1 MFDFHAPRTRL
12 LATLS
17 NLESKRGSN
26 PNRQSRRMGQRVTRC
41 SSCIFQLQILAQSK
55 YSSFGN
61 KIELTTID
69 KEQTIAFE
77 EGLPDTE
84 WVVFVKTYNGQAE
97 GSHWYVPNVLRCRLL
112 THLDVTTTPSIQS
125 TQFMAEEKPRNV
137 SKALEE
143 PSAITFTDKISLYI
157 VKMGH
162 SFQMSVPGGGL
173 SS

>member
-1 MFDFHAPRTRL
+1 MLDFHASRKRL
-12 LATLS
+12 LETLS
-17 NLESKRGSN
+17 NLESKRGSS
-26 PNRQSRRMGQRVTRC
+26 PNRQPRRMGQKVTRC
-41 SSCIFQLQILAQSK
+41 SSSIFQLRIPAQSK
-55 YSSFGN
+55 YSSLAN

-77 EGLPDTE
+77 ERLPDTE

-97 GSHWYVPNVLRCRLL
+97 GSHWYIGGVLLWLL

-125 TQFMAEEKPRNV
+125 TQFIAEEKPRNV

-143 PSAITFTDKISLYI
+143 PSAITFPDKTSLYI
-157 VKMGH
+157 VKTGH
-162 SFQMSVPGGGL
+162 SFQLLVPGGGL